1 MLALLRKQKPQ
12 ADQPA
17 RTPKPERGRAK
28 ETRPAARRIAPDRAL
43 DLATHGRAA
52 AIFKEEF
59 DKWEVSILDIAKDR
73 SLSPE
78 QRKAA
83 IAALRQRQ
91 KYEATTARKRY
102 LETEKQ
108 KIRVLRRAAKAA
120 TKDTPKPPTA
130 PRR

>member
-12 ADQPA
+12 ITPPA
-17 RTPKPERGRAK
+17 RTGKPERAK
-28 ETRPAARRIAPDRAL
+28 AKDTRPAAARRIVPDRAL

-52 AIFKEEF
+52 AIYKEEF
-59 DKWEVSILDIAKDR
+59 DKWELAILEIAKDR
-73 SLSPE
+73 SLSPD

-108 KIRVLRRAAKAA
+108 KIRALRRAAKQA
-120 TKDTPKPPTA
+120 TKSPPIS